1 MTNLQ
6 NEGQKLKTASRI
18 LANINTNDKNQAL
31 DLIAKSLLKN
41 MDNILQANKID
52 VDELSKDETKAKT
65 VDRLLLNENRIED
78 IVKSIYTVIN
88 LNDPVGVTLSGHTK
102 ENGLDIRKIT
112 VPLGVIGIIYESR
125 PNVTVDATVLALKS
139 GNAVLLRGS
148 SSAINSNIAIE
159 KAIHEGL
166 SQSKVPVEACILIKD
181 TSRELVMDM
190 LKLDKYLD
198 LIIPRGGAGL
208 ISLVTQNATVPTI
221 ETGVGNCHLY
231 VDDSA
236 DLDMALDILENGK
249 LSRPS
254 VCNAL
259 ETLVVHR
266 DIADNFLKSVKNRFG
281 DKINFKGCDKSVK
294 LLNCQPATEEDYYN
308 EFLDCIMAVK
318 VVDDFKGAVEHINK
332 YTSNHSEV
340 IITQNYD
347 NSLTFQ
353 KSIDASCVYVNASSR
368 FTDGGEFGFGCEMGI
383 STQKLHVRGPFAL
396 QHLVSTKYLINGNG
410 QIR

>member
-6 NEGQKLKTASRI
+6 NEGQKLNAAARV
-18 LANINTNDKNQAL
+18 LANLNTNDKNQAL

-41 MDNILQANKID
+41 IDNILQANKID

-65 VDRLLLNENRIED
+65 VDRLLLNKNRIED

-88 LNDPVGVTLSGHTK
+88 LDDPVGVTLSGHTK

-112 VPLGVIGIIYESR
+112 VPLGTIGIIYESR

-148 SSAINSNIAIE
+148 SSAINSNLAIE

-166 SQSKVPVEACILIKD
+166 SQSKIPIEACILIKD

-231 VDDSA
+231 IDKSA
-236 DLDMALDILENGK
+236 DFDMALDILENGK

-259 ETLVVHR
+259 ETLVVHQ
-266 DIADNFLKSVKNRFG
+266 DIADDFLNLVKNRL
-281 DKINFKGCDKSVK
+281 DKITFKGCDISVK
-294 LLNCQPATEEDYYN
+294 ILNCLPATDDDYYN
-308 EFLDCIMAVK
+308 EFLDCTMAVI
-318 VVDDFKGAVEHINK
+318 VVKGFNEAVEHINK
-332 YTSNHSEV
+332 YSSHHSEV

-347 NSLTFQ
+347 NSITFQ
-353 KSIDASCVYVNASSR
+353 KSIDAACVYVNASSR